1 MKRFE
6 TNKMGAVSCV
16 GDLPIFKN
24 NIISMVKPCA
34 YNSVYYTVKSYLDDK
49 EYNLNIGYI
58 TFILDLTIPISWVKE
73 KGIKECRTQKGKKV
87 CQNAKDLGLF

>member
-1 MKRFE
+1 
-6 TNKMGAVSCV
+6 MGAVSCV

-34 YNSVYYTVKSYLDDK
+34 YNSVYYTVKSYIDDK
-49 EYNLNIGYI
+49 EYNLNI
-58 TFILDLTIPISWVKE
+58 DLTIPISWVKE